1 MEPVKDS
8 EDLKKSAQGRSAS
21 GGEEKRPAQGGE
33 EKRPV
38 QAGSAVGRE
47 DNLEYWKKKAEEYL
61 NGWKR
66 AKADYLNLK
75 KDTVKEKEEII
86 KFSNAAL
93 IMEVLPIY
101 DHFKLAFQHL
111 PKDLEKSDWVKG
123 IQQIKKQMSD
133 LLESLGIKEIDAL
146 GKPFDPHLH
155 EAVAKEKKEG
165 VRPGINIEEI
175 KPGYMMQDKVLF
187 HTKVKVSE

>member
-1 MEPVKDS
+1 M
-8 EDLKKSAQGRSAS
+8 
-21 GGEEKRPAQGGE
+21 EEKKPAQGGE
-33 EKRPV
+33 EN
-38 QAGSAVGRE
+38 RE
-47 DNLEYWKKKAEEYL
+47 DNLEYWRKKAEEYL

-75 KDTVKEKEEII
+75 KDTIKEKEEIL

-93 IMEVLPIY
+93 IMEVLPVY

-123 IQQIKKQMSD
+123 ILQIKKQLAD

-146 GKPFDPHLH
+146 NKPFDPHLH
-155 EAVAKEKKEG
+155 EAIAKEKKEG
-165 VRPGINIEEI
+165 VKPGINIEEI
-175 KPGYMMQDKVLF
+175 KPGYMMQDKVLY